1 MGDLM
6 SNKFSLVR
14 PPPKASSEAFL
25 LFKAT
30 LKVLMYG
37 VKVKFLI
44 MIEKEKEKKPRNVY
58 YTKVDR
64 IPKYKKKMFYKKLSG
79 RKGEM
84 SENKTIV

>member
-1 MGDLM
+1 
-6 SNKFSLVR
+6 
-14 PPPKASSEAFL
+14 
-25 LFKAT
+25 
-30 LKVLMYG
+30 
-37 VKVKFLI
+37 

-64 IPKYKKKMFYKKLSG
+64 IPKYKKKMIYKKLRG